1 MKLGAGSLRARG
13 VPVGSLV
20 CLALV
25 LAGEQARA
33 QRAAPSG
40 AAPGGEDLRTA
51 LYREATEAAASGQWA
66 EARDRL
72 RAAIAIRASPKVLF
86 SLAQAEEKL
95 GAVASAQADY
105 VRALEGARA
114 AGETDVVRVAEQAR
128 VSLESRV
135 PHVRLIVTNPSG
147 GAPSGATATLDEHPM
162 AVGATV
168 ALDPGAHRVVVNAP
182 GMREVTTSVAIG
194 ERQQLDVPVHMV
206 TETIAPV
213 LVVPSGLA
221 PGPSAGTWRTVGLIV
236 AGVGVVG
243 LGVGT
248 AFGVESIAKHN
259 AAHTACPGVT
269 CADAASAGLWNDA
282 VSTGNVSTVAF
293 IAGGVLVAGG
303 AVLWWVGPRSNA
315 AGPQVGVGPGS
326 VQLQGVW

>member
-1 MKLGAGSLRARG
+1 MKLGAGSRRARG
-13 VPVGSLV
+13 VPVASLA
-20 CLALV
+20 CLALL
-25 LAGEQARA
+25 LAGEPARA
-33 QRAAPSG
+33 QRAAPPRG
-40 AAPGGEDLRTA
+40 AAGGEDLRAA

-95 GAVASAQADY
+95 GAIASAQADY

-114 AGETDVVRVAEQAR
+114 AGENDVVRVAEQAR
-128 VSLESRV
+128 ASLESRV
-135 PHVRLIVTNPSG
+135 PHVRLVVTSASG
-147 GAPSGATATLDEHPM
+147 GSLSGATATLDEQPM
-162 AVGATV
+162 TLGATV
-168 ALDPGAHRVVVNAP
+168 ALDPGTHRVVVNAP

-194 ERQQLDVPVHMV
+194 ERQQLDLPVSLAAEAIALPVVPSA
-206 TETIAPV
+206 IAPV
-213 LVVPSGLA
+213 PSG
-221 PGPSAGTWRTVGLIV
+221 GSWRTMGLIV

-248 AFGVESIAKHN
+248 AFGAESIAKHN
-259 AAHTACPGVT
+259 AAHGACPGVT
-269 CADAASAGLWNDA
+269 CPDAASAGLWNDA

-293 IAGGVLVAGG
+293 IAGGALLAGG
-303 AVLWWVGPRSNA
+303 AALWLLGPRSNA

-326 VQLQGVW
+326 VQLHGVW